1 MPQILARDIPEETL
15 IALKERAKRHH
26 RSLSKEVRAILVD
39 AAAQRRESPM
49 EAALR
54 ISKRLAE
61 RGIVASDSGELQ
73 AEDRER

>member
-15 IALKERAKRHH
+15 LALKERAKSHH

-39 AAAQRRESPM
+39 AAQQRRESPV
-49 EAALR
+49 EAANR
-54 ISKRLAE
+54 IRMKLEAL
-61 RGIVASDSGELQ
+61 GISQTDSGELQ